1 MGWVDETLEDW
12 PDDDYRIYVGD
23 LGNEVTTEHLTR
35 AFSVYPSFLRAKVI
49 RNRQTQKTKGY
60 GFVSMGNADD
70 YISAMKEMQG
80 KYLGKRPLNLR
91 KSDWHSRTA
100 KDKDFKF
107 GKY

>member
-49 RNRQTQKTKGY
+49 RNR
-60 GFVSMGNADD
+60 
-70 YISAMKEMQG
+70 
-80 KYLGKRPLNLR
+80 
-91 KSDWHSRTA
+91 
-100 KDKDFKF
+100 
-107 GKY
+107 